1 MSQLK
6 YSACTACEKGI
17 LTHVAEVGIEAEGD
31 MRKFQSLSSAQGS
44 IYKCDNCGKSFIK
57 VDDKFLELK

>member
-1 MSQLK
+1 MHSM
-6 YSACTACEKGI
+6 EKGI

-31 MRKFQSLSSAQGS
+31 VRKFQSLSSAQGS

>member
-6 YSACTACEKGI
+6 FSPCTACEKGI

-31 MRKFQSLSSAQGS
+31 VKKVSITIMSQGS
-44 IYKCDNCGKSFIK
+44 IYKCDNFGKPFIK
-57 VDDKFLELK
+57 VMINF

>member
-6 YSACTACEKGI
+6 FSPCTACEKGI

-31 MRKFQSLSSAQGS
+31 VKKFQSLSSAQGS
-44 IYKCDNCGKSFIK
+44 IYKCDNFGKPFIK
-57 VDDKFLELK
+57 VDDKFLEF